1 MNKFVCLITTGKLE
15 IQLRDSE
22 PLLTELSA
30 IQKAT
35 IEGDYAKAA
44 IAFGRLSEIS
54 QKYELSN
61 EATQNINLISDFFT
75 TITAPLFSG
84 GKVDEILALTVE
96 ELDFSVRDFNHL
108 KRAGLNTL
116 REILNTGSQTAL
128 ELKTKLGKKGVEN
141 VTAKLKEYGFIF
153 QEN

>member
-1 MNKFVCLITTGKLE
+1 MNKFECLITTGKLE
-15 IQLRDSE
+15 IQLRDMKN
-22 PLLTELSA
+22 LLPELSA
-30 IQKAT
+30 VQEAT
-35 IEGDYAKAA
+35 IEGNYAKAA

-54 QKYELSN
+54 KKYELSN
-61 EATQNINLISDFFT
+61 ETIQNIELLSDFFT

-96 ELDFSVRDFNHL
+96 ELDFSVRDFNRL

-116 REILNTGSQTAL
+116 RDILNTGSQTAL
-128 ELKTKLGKKGVEN
+128 EIKTKLGKKGIEN
-141 VTAKLKEYGFIF
+141 VTAKLKEYGFNF